1 VLETAPGVMVVPSE
15 RAGVERG
22 LPVSRQREGGTLAS
36 IELSTSELE
45 RASRESLRRDRGV
58 PYPVSQEGW
67 DAEKVMGT

>member
-1 VLETAPGVMVVPSE
+1 MVAPSE

-22 LPVSRQREGGTLAS
+22 RLPVSRLREGGTLAS

>member
-1 VLETAPGVMVVPSE
+1 MVAPSE

-22 LPVSRQREGGTLAS
+22 RLPVSRQREGGTL
-36 IELSTSELE
+36 ELHRAVATSELASRE
-45 RASRESLRRDRGV
+45 RYSRESLRKDRGV